1 MFAFIKNIKKNIDEK
16 IKQQRYVDFC
26 LAIDKHFNNKSDQV
40 LFNFSKEGYYRI
52 FDKMVGEA
60 KFQLNICLSNYDV
73 LFERSTFLVL
83 KMKAHQ
89 GLKINIVI
97 TNGDI
102 TEKEKFKELSS
113 YDNVNIYVCKADVN
127 NFILADYSM
136 YWLEANNHRTNLN
149 EFIHAELCFHN
160 YKKSSE
166 LQDIFDK
173 LIQE

>member
-1 MFAFIKNIKKNIDEK
+1 MFGFIKNIKKSIDEK
-16 IKQQRYVDFC
+16 IKRQNFVDYC
-26 LAIDKHFNNKSDQV
+26 LAIDKHFNNKSDQI

-60 KFQLNICLSNYDV
+60 KFQLNICLSNYEV

-83 KMKAHQ
+83 KMKAYQ

-113 YDNVNIYVCKADVN
+113 YGNVNIYVFKADIN

-149 EFIHAELCFHN
+149 EFIHAELCFHD

-166 LQDIFDK
+166 LQDVFDK
-173 LIQE
+173 LI